1 MDNVRGIAIN
11 ADFQAEGEDAAFGY
25 SELYLNFE
33 SNKVGFQN
41 CVRDIIRH
49 CQNIKSWKGGYLR
62 VQKLVPW
69 DFKPLSMMLPQILP

>member
-33 SNKVGFQN
+33 SNKVGF
-41 CVRDIIRH
+41 
-49 CQNIKSWKGGYLR
+49 
-62 VQKLVPW
+62 
-69 DFKPLSMMLPQILP
+69 

>member
-1 MDNVRGIAIN
+1 MLKNIYFLSLWQSSRINGQHILFENSAEEVSGMDSVRAIAID

-41 CVRDIIRH
+41 
-49 CQNIKSWKGGYLR
+49 
-62 VQKLVPW
+62 
-69 DFKPLSMMLPQILP
+69 LSNGE